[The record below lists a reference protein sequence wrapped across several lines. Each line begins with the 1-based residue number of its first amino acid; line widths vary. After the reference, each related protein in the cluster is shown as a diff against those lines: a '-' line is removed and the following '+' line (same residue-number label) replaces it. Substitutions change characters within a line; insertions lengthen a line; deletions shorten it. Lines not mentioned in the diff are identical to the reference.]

1 MQPKNSRTTP
11 PPKLTELESR
21 AWRGLLRAHR
31 HLMVEMAAH
40 LEADHQLDLSEY
52 EVLLH
57 LNEHPDNRIAMT
69 ELADLVL
76 LTPSGVTRLV
86 DRMVKRGLV
95 ERMPCPQDA
104 RRQHAV
110 LTHAGR
116 AMFVRAGRVHLAG
129 IRALY
134 LSKLTAD
141 EQEMLADVWDKVL
154 GPYPWPIAMSP

>member
-1 MQPKNSRTTP
+1 MSPKSSRATP
-11 PPKLTELESR
+11 PPRLTELELR
-21 AWRGLLRAHR
+21 AWRGFLRAHR

-57 LNEHPDNRIAMT
+57 LNEHPEKRIAMT

-86 DRMVKRGLV
+86 DRLVKRGLV

-129 IRALY
+129 IRELY
-134 LSKLTAD
+134 LSKLTAA
-141 EQEMLADVWDKVL
+141 EQETLADVWDKVL
-154 GPYPWPIAMSP
+154 DP

>member
-1 MQPKNSRTTP
+1 MSPKGSRATP
-11 PPKLTELESR
+11 PPRLTELELR
-21 AWRGLLRAHR
+21 AWRGFLRAHR

-57 LNEHPDNRIAMT
+57 LNEHPEKRIAMT

-86 DRMVKRGLV
+86 DRLVKRGLV

-129 IRALY
+129 IRELY
-134 LSKLTAD
+134 LSKLTAA
-141 EQEMLADVWDKVL
+141 EQETLADVWDKVL
-154 GPYPWPIAMSP
+154 DP